1 MAFGA
6 VHVPL
11 ANIWDAL
18 TGQAEEGPLRQIIV
32 ELRLPRTV
40 SAIIVGAALGVAGAL
55 LQGALANP
63 LASPDVIGVTGGAG
77 FGAMLTLLVWPSAI
91 ALLPVGALVF
101 GITAAAIVFA
111 IGWSGAHA
119 GSIGRV
125 ILAGIAISALFGA
138 ATTSLMV
145 AYSDRVQ
152 SAIFWLAGGLSSEGW
167 ASLSVVWPYFAV
179 GFVLAVFLARP
190 LDRLALGDDVAA
202 SLGGRPRRVRLLA
215 AGAAALLASSAAALA
230 GLLGFLGLVI
240 PHLVRLAGGTSSHRF
255 VIPASALHRRR
266 APARRRHA
274 GARRARADRAAG
286 RAADGRA
293 RRAAVPVAAAG
304 GGVSA
309 GAAGRA
315 RRARERSA
323 TTPILH
329 GADLSVHAGELLAV
343 VGPNGAGKSTLSRAV
358 SGLQPIASRA
368 TSAGAARRSASSR
381 AARSRA
387 CAPSSPS
394 ARRCP
399 RA

>member
-11 ANIWDAL
+11 ASIWDAL

-101 GITAAAIVFA
+101 GVTAAAIVFA

-125 ILAGIAISALFGA
+125 ILAGIAITALFGA

-152 SAIFWLAGGLSSEGW
+152 SAIFWLAGGLSSDGW
-167 ASLSVVWPYFAV
+167 ASLSVVWPYFSV
-179 GFVLAVFLARP
+179 GFVMAVFLARP

-202 SLGGRPRRVRLLA
+202 SLGGHPRRVRLAA
-215 AGAAALLASSAAALA
+215 AGAAALLASSAASIA

-240 PHLVRLAGGTSSHRF
+240 PHLVRLAGGTASHRF
-255 VIPASALHRRR
+255 VIPASALC
-266 APARRRHA
+266 
-274 GARRARADRAAG
+274 GAALLL
-286 RAADGRA
+286 AADTLA
-293 RRAAVPVAAAG
+293 RVVLA
-304 GGVSA
+304 
-309 GAAGRA
+309 
-315 RRARERSA
+315 
-323 TTPILH
+323 PI
-329 GADLSVHAGELLAV
+329 ELP
-343 VGPNGAGKSTLSRAV
+343 VGPLMVVLGVPLFLWLLKEAV
-358 SGLQPIASRA
+358 
-368 TSAGAARRSASSR
+368 
-381 AARSRA
+381 
-387 CAPSSPS
+387 
-394 ARRCP
+394 
-399 RA
+399 

>member
-1 MAFGA
+1 LSVRRSSVVATATVALLAACAASMAFGA

-11 ANIWDAL
+11 ASIWDAL

-125 ILAGIAISALFGA
+125 ILAGIAITALFGA

-152 SAIFWLAGGLSSEGW
+152 SAIFWLAGGLSSDGW
-167 ASLSVVWPYFAV
+167 ASLSVVWPYFSV
-179 GFVLAVFLARP
+179 GFVMAVFLARP

-202 SLGGRPRRVRLLA
+202 SLGGHPRRVRLAA
-215 AGAAALLASSAAALA
+215 AGAAALLASSAASIA

-240 PHLVRLAGGTSSHRF
+240 PHLVRLAGGTASHRF
-255 VIPASALHRRR
+255 VIPASALC
-266 APARRRHA
+266 
-274 GARRARADRAAG
+274 GAALLL
-286 RAADGRA
+286 AADTLA
-293 RRAAVPVAAAG
+293 RVVLA
-304 GGVSA
+304 
-309 GAAGRA
+309 
-315 RRARERSA
+315 
-323 TTPILH
+323 PI
-329 GADLSVHAGELLAV
+329 ELP
-343 VGPNGAGKSTLSRAV
+343 VGPLMVVLGVPLFLWLLKEAV
-358 SGLQPIASRA
+358 
-368 TSAGAARRSASSR
+368 
-381 AARSRA
+381 
-387 CAPSSPS
+387 
-394 ARRCP
+394 
-399 RA
+399 